1 MTTQKINLSK
11 ISPVLIAFF
20 VMSFV
25 DLVGIG
31 VDRVSKDMSLSA
43 TIAQLIPSA
52 AFLWFLLLSVPVGV
66 LQSRLGKR
74 FILNVGMGVTALGLL
89 IPFFFYS
96 GAFVLAG
103 FDG

>member
-1 MTTQKINLSK
+1 MNTQKVNLSK
-11 ISPVLIAFF
+11 ISPVLMGFF

-31 VDRVSKDMSLSA
+31 VDRVSKDMDLSA

-66 LQSRLGKR
+66 LQSRLGER
-74 FILNVGMGVTALGLL
+74 FILNIGMGVTALGLL
-89 IPFFFYS
+89 VPYFFYS
-96 GAFVLAG
+96 FEMVLAG
-103 FDG
+103 FAL